1 MTSDRERERERGG
14 DSCSRRRLMMM
25 MTDTPSL
32 SSPES
37 AYSTGCSADGVSPT
51 SQDAPPPPP
60 PTTTTTSTGAVGAL
74 AMPLTPQTLTPATT
88 PTASAPPPLSVDTT
102 SSMSSVWRR
111 SLLLPEGLD
120 GSSAQPSPRAR
131 PAIRTNP
138 WLPVRW
144 SSSSAASST
153 WMNGHPEAANQSRL
167 LDDFFADESSASS
180 PPPPPAPSCG
190 GGGGGRGSDRHF
202 DVVMDGDELRVIAQH
217 PHATDYRFRQQQS
230 HQLQHSSAFASCGGS
245 GAGSW
250 VDTDDRYAQ
259 LIRETEEML
268 LQLENDELLL
278 GTTRKPEE
286 SIYGPSVAAVIKTKA
301 TVMTTTSSTPINRN
315 VTRRRKKRLSTASR
329 RSASRATSQSDLFST
344 SSSSESSD
352 DVSTGRTGR
361 YWSSRRR
368 PRSANKSRPLQKDK
382 ENASERIHS
391 THRFPQQQ
399 NGRVQQQPQQEKQP
413 PPVLPDHLWPAVNSN
428 QRTDCAPDEWPEH
441 DRPPSPAP
449 MDPHCHRQATPVIAR
464 RNYGFVS
471 SQKTSSSSSSS
482 SRTSYTATDRAHQLM
497 EQERLE
503 SQIARLCQQLKD
515 ATDDYYFYEAG
526 RGRLTPTSSDF
537 SL

>member
-1 MTSDRERERERGG
+1 
-14 DSCSRRRLMMM
+14 
-25 MTDTPSL
+25 
-32 SSPES
+32 
-37 AYSTGCSADGVSPT
+37 
-51 SQDAPPPPP
+51 
-60 PTTTTTSTGAVGAL
+60 
-74 AMPLTPQTLTPATT
+74 MPLTPQTLTPATT
-88 PTASAPPPLSVDTT
+88 PTSPPLSVDVTT
-102 SSMSSVWRR
+102 SMSSVWRR

-120 GSSAQPSPRAR
+120 GASAQPSPRAR

-153 WMNGHPEAANQSRL
+153 WMNHPEAATRRL

-190 GGGGGRGSDRHF
+190 GGNDRHF

-217 PHATDYRFRQQQS
+217 PHHATDYRFRQQQ
-230 HQLQHSSAFASCGGS
+230 QQQTVGSSAVVSCGGS
-245 GAGSW
+245 GASNW

-278 GTTRKPEE
+278 GTTRKLDE
-286 SIYGPSVAAVIKTKA
+286 INGPVAVKTKA
-301 TVMTTTSSTPINRN
+301 TIIHSSNKTTTTSSTPINRN

-329 RSASRATSQSDLFST
+329 RSACRATSQSDLFSS

-352 DVSTGRTGR
+352 DVSTPGRTGR

-368 PRSANKSRPLQKDK
+368 PRSANKSRPLQKTREK
-382 ENASERIHS
+382 ESDRIASHS
-391 THRFPQQQ
+391 TLCFAPQQ
-399 NGRVQQQPQQEKQP
+399 NGRVQATSLPS
-413 PPVLPDHLWPAVNSN
+413 PPVLPDRTINGNN
-428 QRTDCAPDEWPEH
+428 QRTDCTPDEWPEH

-449 MDPHCHRQATPVIAR
+449 MDPHCHRQATPVVSR

-471 SQKTSSSSSSS
+471 SSSQQQQLQQRPSSSSSS
-482 SRTSYTATDRAHQLM
+482 SRTSYSGIDRLHQLM

-503 SQIARLCQQLKD
+503 SQIALLCQQLKD